1 MALFTWDDKFSVK
14 VSEMDRQ
21 HKRLFDIINRLHD
34 EMKAGTASKS
44 MPVIVNELLDY
55 TKKHFGQEE
64 QLMKKHNFPGL
75 AEQESLHRKFVA
87 EIEKVKQDIDSGKPV
102 FATKTMTFLKDW
114 LLGHI
119 VGIDKKYSDFLNE
132 KGVK

>member
-1 MALFTWDDKFSVK
+1 MALFTWDEKYSVK

-21 HKRLFDIINRLHD
+21 HKKLFDIINRLHD

-44 MPVIVNELLDY
+44 MPVIVRELLEY
-55 TKKHFGQEE
+55 TKTHFSQEE
-64 QLMKKHNFPGL
+64 TLMKNNDYPGIS
-75 AEQESLHRKFVA
+75 EQETLHRKFVS

-102 FATKTMTFLKDW
+102 FATKTMNFLKDW

-119 VGIDKKYSDFLNE
+119 IGIDKKYSDFLNE